1 MLSDRLVIYE
11 LQSDDE
17 TDMNYKLKEKIQQQP
32 QCSLLSVTS
41 QHLLFCEVL
50 SSLPAYAPASQ

>member
-11 LQSDDE
+11 LQSDDD

-41 QHLLFCEVL
+41 QHLLFCEVR
-50 SSLPAYAPASQ
+50 SVQSCHM